1 MTTDPEEDSKE
12 TGLLLL
18 SFMALIGNAAI
29 AGADI
34 ADPYLDAGAVRIV
47 NGKPEFHRE
56 RFLTLLAQQMAEIGT
71 E

>member
-1 MTTDPEEDSKE
+1 
-12 TGLLLL
+12 
-18 SFMALIGNAAI
+18 MALIGNAAI

-34 ADPYLDAGAVRIV
+34 AEPYLDAGAVRIV